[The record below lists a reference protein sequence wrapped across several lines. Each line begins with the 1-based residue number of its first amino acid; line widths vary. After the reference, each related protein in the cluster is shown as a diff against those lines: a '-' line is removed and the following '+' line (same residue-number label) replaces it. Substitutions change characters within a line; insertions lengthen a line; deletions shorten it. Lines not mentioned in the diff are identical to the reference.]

1 MKIYIFKEPD
11 PRVLTLPFLVQRW
24 VQPVLLTPRVQK
36 GRPPDLKAWVK
47 HLQGCL
53 ASSPPHTP
61 RPTALAL
68 PLCHPV
74 SCHSS
79 SAALSSLRKA
89 AALLMSFASSLW
101 WEKHSPLYLNSQ
113 ILTSPFQYHSFLFL
127 FIRQGFRCF
136 LTHVGINPVPFSV
149 HQGHFY
155 SLPSPC
161 SQGHILMI
169 IVCIS
174 IYVVLWFL

>member
-1 MKIYIFKEPD
+1 MKICIFEEPD

-24 VQPVLLTPRVQK
+24 VQPVLLMPRVQK
-36 GRPPDLKAWVK
+36 GRPPDLKAWAK

-61 RPTALAL
+61 GPTALAL

-79 SAALSSLRKA
+79 AAALSSLRKA
-89 AALLMSFASSLW
+89 AALWCPLHIPYD
-101 WEKHSPLYLNSQ
+101 EKSTVPRTFFQ
-113 ILTSPFQYHSFLFL
+113 ILTLPFQYLSFLFL
-127 FIRQGFRCF
+127 FIRQGFGCF
-136 LTHVGINPVPFSV
+136 LTHVGVNPVPFSV

-161 SQGHILMI
+161 S
-169 IVCIS
+169 
-174 IYVVLWFL
+174 

>member
-1 MKIYIFKEPD
+1 MKIYLFEEPD

-36 GRPPDLKAWVK
+36 GRPPDLKAWAK

-61 RPTALAL
+61 GPTALAL

-89 AALLMSFASSLW
+89 AAL
-101 WEKHSPLYLNSQ
+101 
-113 ILTSPFQYHSFLFL
+113 
-127 FIRQGFRCF
+127 
-136 LTHVGINPVPFSV
+136 
-149 HQGHFY
+149 
-155 SLPSPC
+155 
-161 SQGHILMI
+161 
-169 IVCIS
+169 
-174 IYVVLWFL
+174 